1 MGNRKVP
8 FVNNEFYHIYNRG
21 VDKRDVFLDNY
32 DLFRF
37 LQSMEEFNSIDPI
50 GSIYEQS
57 FKKNN
62 QLSGATAKEKLVE
75 FIAFCLNKNHYHF
88 ILQQLSENG
97 ISEFM
102 RRLGCGYT
110 WYFNNKYDRSGSL
123 FQGKF
128 KSKYINTNEY
138 LLHLSAYV
146 NLNDKVHKLGGELGG
161 RTAKFKSLSSWD
173 EYTKENH
180 KKDICRKDIVLKQF
194 KSKAYYDLF
203 ANESLKA
210 ILEKRS
216 SVNDLLME

>member
-1 MGNRKVP
+1 MGNRKVK

-21 VDKRDVFLDNY
+21 ADKRDVFLDSY
-32 DLFRF
+32 DLLRF
-37 LQSMEEFNSIDPI
+37 LQSMEEFNNIDPI

-57 FKKNN
+57 FKKND
-62 QLSGATAKEKLVE
+62 QLGGATAKKKLVE

-110 WYFNNKYDRSGSL
+110 WYFNSKNERSGVL
-123 FQGKF
+123 FQGRF
-128 KSKYINTNEY
+128 KSKHINTNEY
-138 LLHLSAYV
+138 LLYLSAYV
-146 NLNDKVHKLGGELGG
+146 NLNDKVHNFGNELGG

-173 EYTKENH
+173 EYTKENYE
-180 KKDICRKDIVLKQF
+180 KYICKKDIVLKQF
-194 KSKAYYDLF
+194 KSKEHYNLF
-203 ANESLKA
+203 ANESLKS